1 MPSERSPGQGGR
13 TLAVAALQSAPVV
26 GDPEA
31 TLRAFTEQV
40 RDVAATFPFV
50 RLLIAPELLLE
61 AEPPFPRTATA
72 REPSPIPGEA
82 TGRLGRLARETGLW
96 LLPGTLYE
104 AGEDG
109 RVYNT
114 APVFSPDGEIA
125 ARYRKVFPWRPFEAA
140 AEGSEFVVFDIPG
153 AARIGLAICF
163 DGHFPET
170 YRQLAW
176 MGAEVVVQPTLTP
189 TRDRTQELVVARAN
203 AIVNQLYAVNV
214 NGAAPTG
221 AGESMVIDPEGL
233 VRRQAGAHQEVLVD
247 VLDIDAVRRTRTYG
261 TAGVSRP
268 LVLLAERDRP
278 VPLPAYGGALSAPPW
293 ARDHLDHPRHGAE
306 ERP

>member
-72 REPSPIPGEA
+72 REPSLIPGEA

-125 ARYRKVFPWRPFEAA
+125 ARYRKVFPRRPFEAA

-153 AARIGLAICF
+153 AARIDLAICF

-170 YRQLAW
+170 YRQPAW
-176 MGAEVVVQPTLTP
+176 RGPRP
-189 TRDRTQELVVARAN
+189 WSNPPSPR
-203 AIVNQLYAVNV
+203 
-214 NGAAPTG
+214 P
-221 AGESMVIDPEGL
+221 
-233 VRRQAGAHQEVLVD
+233 
-247 VLDIDAVRRTRTYG
+247 G
-261 TAGVSRP
+261 TAPRSRSSHGP
-268 LVLLAERDRP
+268 TPSSTSCTRSTSTAPRP
-278 VPLPAYGGALSAPPW
+278 PGRGRAW
-293 ARDHLDHPRHGAE
+293 
-306 ERP
+306 

>member
-72 REPSPIPGEA
+72 REPSLIPGEA

-125 ARYRKVFPWRPFEAA
+125 ARYRKVFPGGPSRPPRRARSSSSSTSPARPGSTWRSASTGTSPRPT
-140 AEGSEFVVFDIPG
+140 GSRPGGGRGRGPTHPHPDPGPHPG
-153 AARIGLAICF
+153 AGRRTGQR
-163 DGHFPET
+163 H
-170 YRQLAW
+170 RQ
-176 MGAEVVVQPTLTP
+176 P
-189 TRDRTQELVVARAN
+189 
-203 AIVNQLYAVNV
+203 
-214 NGAAPTG
+214 
-221 AGESMVIDPEGL
+221 
-233 VRRQAGAHQEVLVD
+233 
-247 VLDIDAVRRTRTYG
+247 AVRGQRQRRRAHRG
-261 TAGVSRP
+261 GGEHGDRPRRAGPPAGRGAPGGARRRARHRRRAPHPHLRHRGVSRP

-293 ARDHLDHPRHGAE
+293 ARDHLDHPRHEAE